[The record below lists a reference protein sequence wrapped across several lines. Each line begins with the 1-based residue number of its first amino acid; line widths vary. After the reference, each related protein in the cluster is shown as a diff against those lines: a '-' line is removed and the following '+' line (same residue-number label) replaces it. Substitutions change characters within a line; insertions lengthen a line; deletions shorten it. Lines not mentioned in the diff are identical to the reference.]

1 VRGDGDWTTGGD
13 GSGGRGGPWACRAWW
28 EWTDRTRVASGSS
41 CSHLLVFFSV
51 RSRTSLAPGRLA
63 AGGPGHLTVFFSVD
77 RNWNLKD
84 VRECW
89 GIGFKTRKKLDGI
102 EIDEFGKKRKL
113 QTKIH
118 VTAQNLINLINLF
131 SIDLEH
137 HCLLIQN
144 SCACLNI
151 VAI

>member
-1 VRGDGDWTTGGD
+1 METGLLEETEAVGGVGRGRV
-13 GSGGRGGPWACRAWW
+13 GRGGSGLTGLESLPVQ
-28 EWTDRTRVASGSS
+28 VA
-41 CSHLLVFFSV
+41 LIFLFFFSV

-102 EIDEFGKKRKL
+102 EIDEFGKKKENYRPR
-113 QTKIH
+113 
-118 VTAQNLINLINLF
+118 F
-131 SIDLEH
+131 M
-137 HCLLIQN
+137 
-144 SCACLNI
+144 
-151 VAI
+151 